1 MSKLLQSLIKQA
13 ETLNPT
19 EQLSLAIYLI
29 ENVKQSSSLSHR
41 HRWSEIRGLA
51 VPTLWDEDAQSYSD
65 PI

>member
-41 HRWSEIRGLA
+41 HQWSEIRGIA
-51 VPTLWDEDAQSYSD
+51 IPTL
-65 PI
+65 